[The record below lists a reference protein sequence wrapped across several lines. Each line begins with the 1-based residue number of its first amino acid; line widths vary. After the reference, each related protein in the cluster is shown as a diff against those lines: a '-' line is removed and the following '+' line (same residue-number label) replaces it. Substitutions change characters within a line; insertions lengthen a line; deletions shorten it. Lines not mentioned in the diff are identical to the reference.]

1 MNAEALTVGDMA
13 RAARLEKGLS
23 QAELAE
29 RLNMSQRWV
38 SALET
43 NEIKYPRRPVLQ
55 RMTFVLGLEY
65 IDLLIAAG
73 EARTRAEA
81 ERIASAPDG
90 TDRTLGNRIDDV
102 ADDLSNGERASI
114 EAIVK
119 TKERERRKAAK

>member
-1 MNAEALTVGDMA
+1 MA

-73 EARTRAEA
+73 DARTRAEA

-102 ADDLSNGERASI
+102 ADELSNGERASI